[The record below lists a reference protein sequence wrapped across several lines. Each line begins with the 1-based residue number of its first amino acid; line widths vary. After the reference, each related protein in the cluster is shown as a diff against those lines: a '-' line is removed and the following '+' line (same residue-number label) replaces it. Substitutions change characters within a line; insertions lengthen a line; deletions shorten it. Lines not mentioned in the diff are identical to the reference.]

1 MLRIRLCS
9 VTSDYT
15 DKNVNVDLLKKKDRI
30 RKSEKN
36 LYFTIEMNSEQRKG
50 FSFRK
55 IEYSQSFLT
64 SEVTFL
70 WKDTKKVDKD
80 QSNTDKNH
88 Y

>member
-1 MLRIRLCS
+1 
-9 VTSDYT
+9 
-15 DKNVNVDLLKKKDRI
+15 
-30 RKSEKN
+30 
-36 LYFTIEMNSEQRKG
+36 MNSEQRKG

-64 SEVTFL
+64 LEVTFL